1 MQFASSFGIA
11 QRYLLYSGRI
21 VATLILLLLLPTAV
35 ASAMVAFPCVCCA
48 LLCCQDRVGQAIR
61 ELVDDYEDRVWF
73 FLALGGWP
81 YVLAMLISALAI
93 SPATLIVLSPFL
105 CCCACTGCLDVEDVM
120 DDSKLLIF
128 MTSGLWPYAL
138 AIVVLALAA
147 AVASVP
153 LVLPFVLYNGCKTR
167 PALDQN
173 DGHMRASV

>member
-1 MQFASSFGIA
+1 VQDIASRRERERGILLCHL
-11 QRYLLYSGRI
+11 QCSGPLSLLLY
-21 VATLILLLLLPTAV
+21 THQTASR
-35 ASAMVAFPCVCCA
+35 A
-48 LLCCQDRVGQAIR
+48 
-61 ELVDDYEDRVWF
+61 
-73 FLALGGWP
+73 ALGGWP

-167 PALDQN
+167 SALDQD

>member
-1 MQFASSFGIA
+1 M
-11 QRYLLYSGRI
+11 
-21 VATLILLLLLPTAV
+21 P
-35 ASAMVAFPCVCCA
+35 P
-48 LLCCQDRVGQAIR
+48 
-61 ELVDDYEDRVWF
+61 
-73 FLALGGWP
+73 
-81 YVLAMLISALAI
+81 AMLWSLVIAALHTSNCQPSSARRLAI
-93 SPATLIVLSPFL
+93 CARDVDIGPRNLPRHAHRPFL